1 MKIITRDKLLKLIAL
16 VLALTTFVASMA
28 LVSCNNKTNEEGSES
43 ESGSAE
49 TPSETEE
56 EIVAPDFDY
65 MGEDLTRFIKLGQ
78 YKGLELTVP
87 EKEEI
92 TDELLWAQINSDL
105 IASKKYNTITDR
117 AVTKDD
123 VVYISYKGL
132 MNGEEFEGGTG
143 EKDMFTV
150 YNGGGFIEGFAE
162 GIIGAMP
169 GQEVAVELNFPEDY
183 YEDLAGKPVTFMV
196 TVKHIYVAA
205 ELTDDIAKELTG
217 DKEMTR
223 DSIVAKYREL
233 LEERAEQ
240 IFEENKMNAT
250 WTKIFDS
257 IEIVELPTDLIDEY
271 YQFDMK
277 YYETYAKYYGVTL
290 ETMLQYVGMTEESVY
305 EEAKNNVL
313 TDMMVYSVIKAEN
326 IVIDDEEYD
335 KLLAEFLEESGC
347 KKEELESQYSK
358 DDLMEMFIYTKVYEA
373 AVEWQSFTFTSNTET
388 NTEAEQ

>member
-1 MKIITRDKLLKLIAL
+1 MAL
-16 VLALTTFVASMA
+16 MLALATFVASMA
-28 LVSCNNKTNEEGSES
+28 LVSCNNGDGNGSES

-49 TPSETEE
+49 TPAETEE
-56 EIVAPDFDY
+56 EITVPDFDY

-78 YKGLELTVP
+78 YKGLELSIP
-87 EKEEI
+87 AKEEI
-92 TDELLWAQINSDL
+92 TDEILWAQLNSDL
-105 IASKKYNTITDR
+105 IASKKYVTVTDR

-132 MNGEEFEGGTG
+132 MDGEEFEGGTG

-150 YNGGGFIEGFAE
+150 YDGGGFIEGFAD

-169 GQEVAVELNFPEDY
+169 GEEVAVELNFPEDY

-205 ELTDDIAKELTG
+205 ELTDEIAKELTG

-223 DSIVAKYREL
+223 DSLVAKYREL

-240 IFEENKMNAT
+240 IFEENKMDAT
-250 WTKIFDS
+250 WSKIFDS
-257 IEIVELPTDLIDEY
+257 IEIVELPSELIDGY
-271 YQFDMK
+271 YQFDLK
-277 YYETYAKYYGVTL
+277 YYETYAKYYGITL
-290 ETMLQYVGMTEESVY
+290 ETMLQYMGLTEESIY

-313 TDMMVYSVIKAEN
+313 TDMVVYSVVKAEGITIN
-326 IVIDDEEYD
+326 DEEYEE
-335 KLLAEFLEESGC
+335 LLVEFLEESGW
-347 KKEELESQYSK
+347 KREELESQYSK
-358 DDLMEMFIYTKVYEA
+358 DDLMEMFIYTKVYEEA
-373 AVEWQSFTFTSNTET
+373 IEWQSFTFTSNTEE

>member
-1 MKIITRDKLLKLIAL
+1 MKTTIKATILRLMAL
-16 VLALTTFVASMA
+16 MLALATFVASMA
-28 LVSCNNKTNEEGSES
+28 LVSCNNGDGNGSES

-49 TPSETEE
+49 TPAETEE
-56 EIVAPDFDY
+56 EITVPDFDY

-78 YKGLELTVP
+78 YKGLELSIP
-87 EKEEI
+87 AKEEI
-92 TDELLWAQINSDL
+92 TDEILWAQLNSDL
-105 IASKKYNTITDR
+105 IASKKYVTVTDR

-132 MNGEEFEGGTG
+132 MDGEEFEGGTG

-150 YNGGGFIEGFAE
+150 YDGGGFIEGFAD

-169 GQEVAVELNFPEDY
+169 GEEVAVELNFPEDY

-205 ELTDDIAKELTG
+205 ELTDEIAKELTG

-223 DSIVAKYREL
+223 DSLVAKYREL

-240 IFEENKMNAT
+240 IFEENKMDAT
-250 WTKIFDS
+250 WSKIFDS
-257 IEIVELPTDLIDEY
+257 IEIVELPSELIDGY
-271 YQFDMK
+271 YQFDLK
-277 YYETYAKYYGVTL
+277 YYETYAKYYGITL
-290 ETMLQYVGMTEESVY
+290 ETMLQYMGLTEESIY

-313 TDMMVYSVIKAEN
+313 TDMVVYSVVKAEGITIN
-326 IVIDDEEYD
+326 DEEYEE
-335 KLLAEFLEESGC
+335 LLVEFLEESGW
-347 KKEELESQYSK
+347 KREELESQYSK
-358 DDLMEMFIYTKVYEA
+358 DDLMEMFIYTKVYEEA
-373 AVEWQSFTFTSNTET
+373 IEWQSFTFTSNTEE

>member
-1 MKIITRDKLLKLIAL
+1 MKTTIKATILRI
-16 VLALTTFVASMA
+16 LALMLALATFVASMA
-28 LVSCNNKTNEEGSES
+28 LVSCNNGDGNGSES

-49 TPSETEE
+49 TPAETEE
-56 EIVAPDFDY
+56 EITVPDFDY

-78 YKGLELTVP
+78 YKGLELSIP
-87 EKEEI
+87 AKEEI
-92 TDELLWAQINSDL
+92 TDEILWAQLNSDL
-105 IASKKYNTITDR
+105 IASKKYVTVTDR

-132 MNGEEFEGGTG
+132 MDGEEFEGGTG

-150 YNGGGFIEGFAE
+150 YDGGGFIEGFAE

-169 GQEVAVELNFPEDY
+169 GEEVAVELNFPEDY

-205 ELTDDIAKELTG
+205 ELTDEIAKELTG

-223 DSIVAKYREL
+223 DSLVAKYREL

-240 IFEENKMNAT
+240 IFEENKMDAT
-250 WTKIFDS
+250 WSKIFDS
-257 IEIVELPTDLIDEY
+257 IEIVELPSELIDGY
-271 YQFDMK
+271 YQFDLK
-277 YYETYAKYYGVTL
+277 YYETYAKYYGITL
-290 ETMLQYVGMTEESVY
+290 ETMLQYMGLTEESIY

-313 TDMMVYSVIKAEN
+313 TDMVVYSVVKAEGITIN
-326 IVIDDEEYD
+326 DEEYEE
-335 KLLAEFLEESGC
+335 LLVEFLEESGW
-347 KKEELESQYSK
+347 KREELESQYSK
-358 DDLMEMFIYTKVYEA
+358 DDLMEMFIYTKVYEEA
-373 AVEWQSFTFTSNTET
+373 IEWQSFTFTSNTEE